1 MDAADERRLQLFL
14 LLSFPIHHPSI
25 VSFHSPAPLL
35 LSHTSLPLSFF
46 EPTNLLLFPFFS
58 DLISGRLSR
67 HCSLS
72 RHTALGFCCSV
83 CLFAAGS
90 WLASVLRRAAWQISS
105 LVVIPSQWRDTT
117 SPPIWPTRGDRYHC
131 CHTSLLSASHLSVC
145 WPETREKHVCLVFA
159 CLFPQPFGVNQ
170 PGPYVMYTT
179 VDSNGELKNASGKSF
194 LSAAPHWRSSHKSCR
209 SDSQEKKGW
218 LFHCTSP
225 LLIR

>member
-1 MDAADERRLQLFL
+1 MLQTSSACSCFYSSSFPSITPLSFHFTLQLLFL
-14 LLSFPIHHPSI
+14 LVTP
-25 VSFHSPAPLL
+25 
-35 LSHTSLPLSFF
+35 
-46 EPTNLLLFPFFS
+46 LFPCLSLSRLIYPLFS
-58 DLISGRLSR
+58 DLISSRLSR
-67 HCSLS
+67 RCSLS

-83 CLFAAGS
+83 CLSAAGS
-90 WLASVLRRAAWQISS
+90 WLASVPRRAAWQISS

-194 LSAAPHWRSSHKSCR
+194 LSAATHRRSSPKSCR
-209 SDSQEKKGW
+209 SDSQKEKGW
-218 LFHCTSP
+218 LFHYTSP